1 MTLFFEYFRLRI
13 PVVNFNSSTRLLQ
26 SRYKQQLLVYMIS
39 HGVSCPDLSSVK
51 KQKWRCCSLLSPV
64 RVQAKIAARANA
76 LTGFLFF
83 RQLPHNLL
91 LDNVR
96 HDNNTTAEQEVQ
108 ALQRVPEPAG
118 LIMAGVLKGESRCQM
133 LFVGR

>member
-1 MTLFFEYFRLRI
+1 MNLFCEYCSLSI
-13 PVVNFNSSTRLLQ
+13 PAVHFNFSTRLVQ
-26 SRYKQQLLVYMIS
+26 PRYKQQLLVYMIS
-39 HGVSCPDLSSVK
+39 RGVSCPDLTSVK
-51 KQKWRCCSLLSPV
+51 KQKWRCCSLLFPV
-64 RVQAKIAARANA
+64 RVQAEIAARANA
-76 LTGFLFF
+76 LTEFLFF
-83 RQLPHNLL
+83 RQLPRNLL
-91 LDNVR
+91 LDNWR